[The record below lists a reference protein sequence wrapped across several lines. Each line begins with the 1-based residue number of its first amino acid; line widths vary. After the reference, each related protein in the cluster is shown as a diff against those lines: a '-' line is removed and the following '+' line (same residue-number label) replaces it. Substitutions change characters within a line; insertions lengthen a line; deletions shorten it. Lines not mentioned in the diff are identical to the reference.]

1 MLSLFALFPRDRV
14 TCRACSWAGSQQVPI
29 ILLSPP
35 SYTVRVTGVCA
46 DMGARDLHSGP
57 YDCAVSARIH
67 RAILVAPSKTSV
79 SRNQAD
85 KLILTMVL
93 INARLWDFYE

>member
-1 MLSLFALFPRDRV
+1 
-14 TCRACSWAGSQQVPI
+14 
-29 ILLSPP
+29 
-35 SYTVRVTGVCA
+35 
-46 DMGARDLHSGP
+46 MGARDLHSGP
-57 YDCAVSARIH
+57 YDSAVSARIH